1 MSPKRLLCAAVLC
14 LCFAGP
20 GAFAQNPAPGVA
32 PSSSAAPSVAPG
44 VAPAPEAAPDAAGP
58 ADTARPGAPADA
70 PAAEASAAAMP
81 TAASATRAAS
91 AAASA
96 AAPAAAP
103 SAKTAAAQSAATPMT
118 GPVRNVV
125 LVHGAF
131 VDGSIWNGVVAKLQQ
146 KGYRVSSVQ
155 NPLTSLADDVA
166 ATRRVLAR
174 QQGPTI
180 LVGHSWGGVVITE
193 AGANAP
199 NVAGLVYVAAIA
211 PELHESTMDLLKRAA
226 PMPAGESIIKDAS
239 GFLWLDR
246 SKYHADF
253 AADVPENL
261 TRVLSAAQ
269 VPIAASAFGE
279 TVSQVAWKEKPS
291 WYVLTTKDRAV
302 SPEVERF
309 MAERMGA
316 KIVPVA
322 SSHLAPVSHAAGAIA
337 DVIERAAREL
347 SRQQ

>member
-1 MSPKRLLCAAVLC
+1 MSPKRLLCAAAVC
-14 LCFAGP
+14 LCFPWAV
-20 GAFAQNPAPGVA
+20 ALAQTNAPVTA
-32 PSSSAAPSVAPG
+32 PTAAPTVEPAAEPPSQPGMETAAPE
-44 VAPAPEAAPDAAGP
+44 APAPA
-58 ADTARPGAPADA
+58 TMA
-70 PAAEASAAAMP
+70 PAAPPAKA
-81 TAASATRAAS
+81 
-91 AAASA
+91 A
-96 AAPAAAP
+96 AAPP
-103 SAKTAAAQSAATPMT
+103 SAAPMT

-131 VDGSIWNGVVAKLQQ
+131 VDGSSWNGVVAKLQQ
-146 KGYRVSSVQ
+146 KGYHVSSVQ

-174 QQGPTI
+174 QEGPTM

-199 NVAGLVYVAAIA
+199 NVAGLVYIAAIA
-211 PELHESTMDLLKRAA
+211 PDLHESAVDLMKRAA
-226 PMPAGESIIKDAS
+226 PMPAGASIIKDPS

-246 SKYHADF
+246 TKYHADF

-261 TRVLSAAQ
+261 TRVLATAQ
-269 VPIAASAFGE
+269 VPIAATAFSE

-291 WYVLTTKDRAV
+291 WYVITTRDRAV

-316 KIVPVA
+316 KVVPMA
-322 SSHLAPVSHAAGAIA
+322 SSHLAPVSHAGAIA
-337 DVIERAAREL
+337 DVIDRAAREL

>member
-1 MSPKRLLCAAVLC
+1 MSLKRLLCAAALC
-14 LCFAGP
+14 LCFAGAGALAQTAAPTAEPAAEPADMP
-20 GAFAQNPAPGVA
+20 GMESSAPEAPAPPPAA
-32 PSSSAAPSVAPG
+32 PATPAATAPTSAAPG
-44 VAPAPEAAPDAAGP
+44 
-58 ADTARPGAPADA
+58 
-70 PAAEASAAAMP
+70 ASAATP
-81 TAASATRAAS
+81 S
-91 AAASA
+91 AA
-96 AAPAAAP
+96 
-103 SAKTAAAQSAATPMT
+103 PMT

-131 VDGSIWNGVVAKLQQ
+131 VDGSSWNGVVAKLQQ
-146 KGYRVSSVQ
+146 KGYHVSSVQ

-174 QQGPTI
+174 QDGPTI

-211 PELHESTMDLLKRAA
+211 PDLHESTMDLMKRAA
-226 PMPAGESIIKDAS
+226 PMPAGEGITADST

-269 VPIAASAFGE
+269 QPIAAKAFSE

-291 WYVLTTKDRAV
+291 WYVLTTRDRAV
-302 SPEVERF
+302 SPAVEKF

-316 KIVPVA
+316 KIVPIA
-322 SSHLAPVSHAAGAIA
+322 SSHLVPVSHAGAVA
-337 DVIERAAREL
+337 DVIDRAAREL

>member
-1 MSPKRLLCAAVLC
+1 MSPKRLLCAAALC
-14 LCFAGP
+14 LCFL
-20 GAFAQNPAPGVA
+20 GAAALGQTAAPGVVPVPA
-32 PSSSAAPSVAPG
+32 PAPAAVPANAPADDSGADAGTSAAP
-44 VAPAPEAAPDAAGP
+44 AAPI
-58 ADTARPGAPADA
+58 
-70 PAAEASAAAMP
+70 
-81 TAASATRAAS
+81 
-91 AAASA
+91 
-96 AAPAAAP
+96 APAAAP
-103 SAKTAAAQSAATPMT
+103 ARAPAPAAAASSPVRTAVAAPASAPMS

-131 VDGSIWNGVVAKLQQ
+131 VDGSSWNGVVARLQQ
-146 KGYRVSSVQ
+146 KGYHVSSVQ

-174 QQGPTI
+174 QSGPTM

-199 NVAGLVYVAAIA
+199 NVAGLVYVSAIA
-211 PELHESTMDLLKRAA
+211 PDLHESAMDLMKRAT
-226 PMPAGESIIKDAS
+226 PMPAGADIIKDAS

-246 SKYHADF
+246 TKYRADI

-261 TRVLSAAQ
+261 TRVLATAQ

-279 TVSQVAWKEKPS
+279 PVSHVAWREKPS
-291 WYVLTTKDRAV
+291 WYVLTTRDRAV
-302 SPEVERF
+302 SPELEKM

-316 KIVPVA
+316 KIVPMA
-322 SSHLAPVSHAAGAIA
+322 SSHLAPVSHAGAIA
-337 DVIERAAREL
+337 DVIDRAAREL

>member
-1 MSPKRLLCAAVLC
+1 MLPKRLLCAAALC
-14 LCFAGP
+14 LCFA
-20 GAFAQNPAPGVA
+20 AASALAQT
-32 PSSSAAPSVAPG
+32 AAPTAEPAAEPADMPG
-44 VAPAPEAAPDAAGP
+44 MESSAPEAPEPPPPP
-58 ADTARPGAPADA
+58 AAPAVVPATPAATAPTPSA
-70 PAAEASAAAMP
+70 PAAPTASAAKP
-81 TAASATRAAS
+81 RAA
-91 AAASA
+91 
-96 AAPAAAP
+96 
-103 SAKTAAAQSAATPMT
+103 PMT

-131 VDGSIWNGVVAKLQQ
+131 VDGSSWNGVVAKLQQ
-146 KGYRVSSVQ
+146 KGYHVSSVQ

-174 QQGPTI
+174 QNGPTI

-211 PELHESTMDLLKRAA
+211 PDLHESTMDLMKRAA
-226 PMPAGESIIKDAS
+226 PAPAGQAITADST

-269 VPIAASAFGE
+269 QPISARAFSE
-279 TVSQVAWKEKPS
+279 TVSQVAWREKPS
-291 WYVLTTKDRAV
+291 WYIVTTRDRAI
-302 SPEVERF
+302 SPEVEQF
-309 MAERMGA
+309 MANRMGA
-316 KIVPVA
+316 KIVPIS
-322 SSHLAPVSHAAGAIA
+322 SSHLVPVSHAGAVA
-337 DVIERAAREL
+337 DVIDRAAREL

>member
-1 MSPKRLLCAAVLC
+1 MSPKHLFCAAVLC
-14 LCFAGP
+14 LGFESFGV
-20 GAFAQNPAPGVA
+20 FAQNVAQNTAPAAPAAERTPEPAQSAEPVA
-32 PSSSAAPSVAPG
+32 P
-44 VAPAPEAAPDAAGP
+44 
-58 ADTARPGAPADA
+58 
-70 PAAEASAAAMP
+70 PAAEASP
-81 TAASATRAAS
+81 STVPSAASGAPAPAS
-91 AAASA
+91 AAK
-96 AAPAAAP
+96 PAIV
-103 SAKTAAAQSAATPMT
+103 TMT

-131 VDGSIWNGVVAKLQQ
+131 VDGSSWNGVVAKLQQ
-146 KGYRVSSVQ
+146 KGYHVSSVQ

-174 QQGPTI
+174 QEGPTM

-199 NVAGLVYVAAIA
+199 NVAGLVYIAAIA
-211 PELHESTMDLLKRAA
+211 PDLHESTMDLLKRAA
-226 PMPAGESIIKDAS
+226 PMPSGQSIIKDAS

-269 VPIAASAFGE
+269 VPIAARAFGE

-291 WYVLTTKDRAV
+291 WYVVTTKDRAV
-302 SPEVERF
+302 SPDVERF

-316 KIVPVA
+316 KIVPMA
-322 SSHLAPVSHAAGAIA
+322 SSHLAPVSHAGAIA
-337 DVIERAAREL
+337 DVIDRAAREL

>member
-1 MSPKRLLCAAVLC
+1 MSPKRLLCAAALC
-14 LCFAGP
+14 LCFAGA
-20 GAFAQNPAPGVA
+20 GALAQT
-32 PSSSAAPSVAPG
+32 AAPTAEPADMPG
-44 VAPAPEAAPDAAGP
+44 MESSAPEAPPPPP
-58 ADTARPGAPADA
+58 AA
-70 PAAEASAAAMP
+70 PAAVPAPP
-81 TAASATRAAS
+81 TAAP
-91 AAASA
+91 
-96 AAPAAAP
+96 AAPAAARAPTP
-103 SAKTAAAQSAATPMT
+103 SAAPMT

-131 VDGSIWNGVVAKLQQ
+131 VDGSSWNGVVAKLQQ
-146 KGYRVSSVQ
+146 KGYHVSSVQ

-174 QQGPTI
+174 QDGPTI

-211 PELHESTMDLLKRAA
+211 PDLHESTMDLMKRAA
-226 PMPAGESIIKDAS
+226 PMPANQGITADPT

-269 VPIAASAFGE
+269 QPIAATAFSE
-279 TVSQVAWKEKPS
+279 TVSHVAWKEKPS

-302 SPEVERF
+302 SPAVEKF
-309 MAERMGA
+309 MADRMGA
-316 KIVPVA
+316 KVIPIA
-322 SSHLAPVSHAAGAIA
+322 SSHLAPVSHAAAVA
-337 DVIERAAREL
+337 DVIDRAAREL

>member
-1 MSPKRLLCAAVLC
+1 MSPKRLLCAAALC
-14 LCFAGP
+14 LCFAAAGALAQTAAPTAEPAAEPADMP
-20 GAFAQNPAPGVA
+20 GME
-32 PSSSAAPSVAPG
+32 SSAPE
-44 VAPAPEAAPDAAGP
+44 APAPPP
-58 ADTARPGAPADA
+58 AE
-70 PAAEASAAAMP
+70 PAAVPAPPAATP
-81 TAASATRAAS
+81 TP
-91 AAASA
+91 
-96 AAPAAAP
+96 AAPASARTAPTPPAA
-103 SAKTAAAQSAATPMT
+103 PMT

-131 VDGSIWNGVVAKLQQ
+131 VDGSSWNGVVAKLQQ
-146 KGYRVSSVQ
+146 KGYHVSSVQ

-174 QQGPTI
+174 QNGPTL

-211 PELHESTMDLLKRAA
+211 PDLHESTMDLMKRAA
-226 PMPAGESIIKDAS
+226 PAPANQGITADST

-269 VPIAASAFGE
+269 QPISARAFSE
-279 TVSQVAWKEKPS
+279 TVNQVAWREKPS
-291 WYVLTTKDRAV
+291 WYIVTTRDRAI
-302 SPEVERF
+302 SPEVQQF
-309 MAERMGA
+309 MANRMGA
-316 KIVPVA
+316 KIVPIA
-322 SSHLAPVSHAAGAIA
+322 SSHLAPVSHAAAVA
-337 DVIERAAREL
+337 DVIDRAAREL

>member
-1 MSPKRLLCAAVLC
+1 MSPKRLLCAAALC
-14 LCFAGP
+14 LCFAAA
-20 GAFAQNPAPGVA
+20 GALAQT
-32 PSSSAAPSVAPG
+32 AAPTAEPAAEPADMPG
-44 VAPAPEAAPDAAGP
+44 MESSAPEAPEP
-58 ADTARPGAPADA
+58 P
-70 PAAEASAAAMP
+70 
-81 TAASATRAAS
+81 
-91 AAASA
+91 
-96 AAPAAAP
+96 AAPAAMPATPAAVPTPAAP
-103 SAKTAAAQSAATPMT
+103 KATAAKPPAAPIT

-131 VDGSIWNGVVAKLQQ
+131 VDGSSWNGVVAKLQQ
-146 KGYRVSSVQ
+146 KGYHVSSVQ

-174 QQGPTI
+174 QDGPTI

-211 PELHESTMDLLKRAA
+211 PDLHESTMDLMKRAA
-226 PMPAGESIIKDAS
+226 PAPAGQAITADST

-269 VPIAASAFGE
+269 QPISARAFSE
-279 TVSQVAWKEKPS
+279 TVSQVAWREKPS
-291 WYVLTTKDRAV
+291 WYIVTTRDRAI
-302 SPEVERF
+302 SPEVEQF
-309 MAERMGA
+309 MANRMGA
-316 KIVPVA
+316 KIVPIS
-322 SSHLAPVSHAAGAIA
+322 SSHLVPVSHAGAVA
-337 DVIERAAREL
+337 DVIDRAAREL

>member
-1 MSPKRLLCAAVLC
+1 MSPKHLFCAAVLC
-14 LCFAGP
+14 LGFESLGV
-20 GAFAQNPAPGVA
+20 FAQNVA
-32 PSSSAAPSVAPG
+32 QNT
-44 VAPAPEAAPDAAGP
+44 APAATPPS
-58 ADTARPGAPADA
+58 APAA
-70 PAAEASAAAMP
+70 VRTPEPAAEPAQPAQPVASPAAEASPAAVP
-81 TAASATRAAS
+81 SAVS
-91 AAASA
+91 G
-96 AAPAAAP
+96 APAAP
-103 SAKTAAAQSAATPMT
+103 SAARPAIAPMT

-131 VDGSIWNGVVAKLQQ
+131 VDGSSWNGVVAKLQQ

-174 QQGPTI
+174 QEGPTM

-199 NVAGLVYVAAIA
+199 NVAGLVYIAAIA
-211 PELHESTMDLLKRAA
+211 PDLHESTMDLLKRGA
-226 PMPAGESIIKDAS
+226 PAPAGQSIVKDAS

-246 SKYHADF
+246 ARYHADF

-269 VPIAASAFGE
+269 VPIAAKAFGE

-291 WYVLTTKDRAV
+291 WYVVTTKDRAV
-302 SPEVERF
+302 SPDVERF

-316 KIVPVA
+316 KIVPMA
-322 SSHLAPVSHAAGAIA
+322 SSHLAPVSHAGAIA
-337 DVIERAAREL
+337 DVIDRAAREL

>member
-1 MSPKRLLCAAVLC
+1 
-14 LCFAGP
+14 
-20 GAFAQNPAPGVA
+20 
-32 PSSSAAPSVAPG
+32 
-44 VAPAPEAAPDAAGP
+44 
-58 ADTARPGAPADA
+58 
-70 PAAEASAAAMP
+70 
-81 TAASATRAAS
+81 
-91 AAASA
+91 
-96 AAPAAAP
+96 
-103 SAKTAAAQSAATPMT
+103 MT

-131 VDGSIWNGVVAKLQQ
+131 VDGSSWNGVVAKLQQ
-146 KGYRVSSVQ
+146 KGYHVSSVQ

-174 QQGPTI
+174 QDGPTI

-211 PELHESTMDLLKRAA
+211 PDLHESTMDLMKRAA
-226 PMPAGESIIKDAS
+226 PAPASQGITADST

-269 VPIAASAFGE
+269 QPIAARAFSE
-279 TVSQVAWKEKPS
+279 TVSQVAWREKPS
-291 WYVLTTKDRAV
+291 WYIVTTKDRAM
-302 SPEVERF
+302 SPEVEQF
-309 MAERMGA
+309 MANRMGA
-316 KIVPVA
+316 KIVPIS
-322 SSHLAPVSHAAGAIA
+322 SSHLVPVSHAGAVA
-337 DVIERAAREL
+337 DVIDRAAREL

>member
-1 MSPKRLLCAAVLC
+1 M
-14 LCFAGP
+14 
-20 GAFAQNPAPGVA
+20 
-32 PSSSAAPSVAPG
+32 
-44 VAPAPEAAPDAAGP
+44 APEARPASEPGTPVPDQAA
-58 ADTARPGAPADA
+58 
-70 PAAEASAAAMP
+70 P
-81 TAASATRAAS
+81 TAASA
-91 AAASA
+91 
-96 AAPAAAP
+96 PAATDAP
-103 SAKTAAAQSAATPMT
+103 TAPPATPFATVPTPPAAPMT

-131 VDGSIWNGVVAKLQQ
+131 VDGSSWNGVVAKLQQ
-146 KGYRVSSVQ
+146 KGYHVSSVQ

-174 QQGPTI
+174 QDGPTM

-211 PELHESTMDLLKRAA
+211 PDLHESTADLMKRAA
-226 PMPAGESIIKDAS
+226 PMPAGKGITTDAS

-246 SKYHADF
+246 AKYRADF

-269 VPIAASAFGE
+269 QPIAAKAFGE

-302 SPEVERF
+302 SPDVEKF

-316 KIVPVA
+316 KVVPMA
-322 SSHLAPVSHAAGAIA
+322 SSHLAPVSHAGAIA
-337 DVIERAAREL
+337 DVIDRAAREL